1 MLQDVRQSVIVVGF
15 SWQAEVTVHH
25 GGLRLGNGHSQ
36 TCHGTGFV
44 REKSEELKLTCGF
57 RLVFADLDIR
67 VSHSELPQLLPVRVI
82 LDVIVLDR
90 TGRGGNYWCQHQHQ
104 GDNIPQHH
112 HHHHHLLC
120 GQIITPST
128 VCAVTEAG
136 DLAAM
141 SLS

>member
-1 MLQDVRQSVIVVGF
+1 MLQDVRQPVIVVSF

-44 REKSEELKLTCGF
+44 REKSEELKLTCGLRF
-57 RLVFADLDIR
+57 VFADLDIR
-67 VSHSELPQLLPVRVI
+67 VSHSELAQLLPVRVI
-82 LDVIVLDR
+82 LDLILLDR
-90 TGRGGNYWCQHQHQ
+90 TGRGGQYWCQHQ
-104 GDNIPQHH
+104 GDNNP
-112 HHHHHLLC
+112 HHHHHLLS
-120 GQIITPST
+120 GQTNYRVLS
-128 VCAVTEAG
+128 VLRLREDG

>member
-1 MLQDVRQSVIVVGF
+1 MLQNVRQTVIVVGF

-44 REKSEELKLTCGF
+44 RERSEELTLTCGF
-57 RLVFADLDIR
+57 RFIFADLDIR
-67 VSHSELPQLLPVRVI
+67 VSDSELGQFLPVSVI
-82 LDVIVLDR
+82 LEVSFFLER
-90 TGRGGNYWCQHQHQ
+90 TGRGGNYCCEHQ
-104 GDNIPQHH
+104 GNNKPGQ

-120 GQIITPST
+120 GQTNYTSLP
-128 VCAVTEAG
+128 VAE
-136 DLAAM
+136 M